1 MVWSES
7 LKNIS
12 EASPVELALARKKNL
27 TWLLNQ
33 MKTSDPLSVP
43 EGTLELNEEV
53 RTQALY
59 LNDSRYTIT
68 ESLKPLGI
76 SS

>member
-1 MVWSES
+1 
-7 LKNIS
+7 
-12 EASPVELALARKKNL
+12 
-27 TWLLNQ
+27 